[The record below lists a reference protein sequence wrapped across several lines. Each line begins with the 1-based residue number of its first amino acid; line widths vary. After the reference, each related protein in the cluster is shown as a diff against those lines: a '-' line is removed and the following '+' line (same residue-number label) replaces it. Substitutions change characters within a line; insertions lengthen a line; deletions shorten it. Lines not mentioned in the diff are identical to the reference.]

1 MAETLADNSEN
12 STTIPDDVATIPDNA
27 TPDAPPQAE
36 EAPAPEDSRPKTR
49 GRPRGSRDGKPRI
62 RRVPVAI
69 EQEEEPAEP
78 AAPAATKRVQFTEQV
93 VEEPPTKS
101 PRALHREHVQALA
114 AERRKLAQAKQA
126 HYEGLL
132 AQNLSW

>member
-1 MAETLADNSEN
+1 M
-12 STTIPDDVATIPDNA
+12 
-27 TPDAPPQAE
+27 
-36 EAPAPEDSRPKTR
+36 
-49 GRPRGSRDGKPRI
+49 
-62 RRVPVAI
+62 RV
-69 EQEEEPAEP
+69 
-78 AAPAATKRVQFTEQV
+78 TEQV